1 MKYVATHIQ
10 RVNNEF
16 LKSKLI
22 RKNRVYIT
30 YKHKFTAAYTKY
42 IKYTFKNTYVN
53 VYSKKNTHTHI
64 HKQKQL

>member
-1 MKYVATHIQ
+1 MKYIATHTQ

-30 YKHKFTAAYTKY
+30 DKHKYTAAYTPKG
-42 IKYTFKNTYVN
+42 IKYTYRNTYVN
-53 VYSKKNTHTHI
+53 VYSKKNTHTRMHI
-64 HKQKQL
+64 QK